1 MCVLGFP
8 FWTKSGFL
16 LGISDRISTDGGY
29 ANNRTCVLVCP
40 CCPCLKVWTDYL
52 SKVIPLSG
60 KFHTHKKWIQSNH
73 KTVWPL
79 ACDVNHI
86 RQFPSAPL
94 KKNDMVC
101 RRAKLSVNDYIIF
114 VIFPFPHYLWLRL
127 LYKKDYLCK
136 DKSCLIIYQLLQV
149 IYRQS
154 GSNVK
159 KTLEDLIIRLSPL
172 VAAVPRAM
180 AN

>member
-1 MCVLGFP
+1 MAD
-8 FWTKSGFL
+8 TQ
-16 LGISDRISTDGGY
+16 T
-29 ANNRTCVLVCP
+29 NRTCVLVCP

-60 KFHTHKKWIQSNH
+60 KFHAAHKKLIQSNH

-94 KKNDMVC
+94 LKNDVVC
-101 RRAKLSVNDYIIF
+101 RRGKLSGWRLHYF
-114 VIFPFPHYLWLRL
+114 CYFRFSPFITRL
-127 LYKKDYLCK
+127 LYKKDNLCK
-136 DKSCLIIYQLLQV
+136 DTSCLIIYQLLQV

-159 KTLEDLIIRLSPL
+159 KTLEDLMIRRLPSFW
-172 VAAVPRAM
+172 
-180 AN
+180 